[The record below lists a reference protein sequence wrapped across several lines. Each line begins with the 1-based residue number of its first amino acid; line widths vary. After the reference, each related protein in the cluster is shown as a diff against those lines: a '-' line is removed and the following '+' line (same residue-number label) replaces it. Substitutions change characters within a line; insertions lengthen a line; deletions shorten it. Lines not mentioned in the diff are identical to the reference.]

1 MVEGAEVPPS
11 READSVYTT
20 VAETS
25 AIATVGRESR
35 ASFTVAARVPV
46 ERVQFVLAPGSRGN
60 FSRDV
65 RISAMEMAA
74 TDVGANAPAENDDSG
89 RAVLPESVSGT
100 ILRVHASEGGREINA
115 EQLGVPAI
123 LGANLQRAAKVDVA
137 IENGDDVPLPIAAVR
152 LEMRQRRL
160 CFAAP
165 AGEGSGLALY
175 YGDAT
180 LVAPAY
186 DYDRLFVPARK
197 PLMAVLGPERVNP
210 EYRPLAAEERP
221 VTERHPGVLWV
232 AVIGVIC
239 GLGVVA
245 LRAARNVGR

>member
-1 MVEGAEVPPS
+1 
-11 READSVYTT
+11 
-20 VAETS
+20 
-25 AIATVGRESR
+25 
-35 ASFTVAARVPV
+35 
-46 ERVQFVLAPGSRGN
+46 
-60 FSRDV
+60 
-65 RISAMEMAA
+65 
-74 TDVGANAPAENDDSG
+74 
-89 RAVLPESVSGT
+89 
-100 ILRVHASEGGREINA
+100 
-115 EQLGVPAI
+115 
-123 LGANLQRAAKVDVA
+123 VA